1 MSVKMILS
9 LLVAVLAES
18 LTLVY
23 GLQAI
28 SDLETQSGLPV
39 NTPVFA
45 TAARFLLFIGT
56 TFVTVITVFAVKRL
70 ARN

>member
-1 MSVKMILS
+1 MSIKLILS

-28 SDLETQSGLPV
+28 SDLEAQSGLPV
-39 NTPVFA
+39 DIPAFA
-45 TAARFLLFIGT
+45 NAARVLLFIGT
-56 TFVTVITVFAVKRL
+56 TFVTVITVFAVRRL